1 MPSLKTFAFVSLAAG
16 LCATLALPRDA
27 LAQAAGC
34 AWYADT
40 AIKQQQENEQ
50 KRCGFKGPEWNANRQ
65 AHLAWCA
72 TQSPDSWKAQ
82 AQNRQR
88 MLASCRK

>member
-1 MPSLKTFAFVSLAAG
+1 MPSLKTVAFVSLAAG
-16 LCATLALPRDA
+16 VCALAAPRTA
-27 LAQAAGC
+27 LAQTAGC

-50 KRCGFKGPEWNANRQ
+50 RRCGFKGAEWSANRQ

-88 MLASCRK
+88 MLAGCRK